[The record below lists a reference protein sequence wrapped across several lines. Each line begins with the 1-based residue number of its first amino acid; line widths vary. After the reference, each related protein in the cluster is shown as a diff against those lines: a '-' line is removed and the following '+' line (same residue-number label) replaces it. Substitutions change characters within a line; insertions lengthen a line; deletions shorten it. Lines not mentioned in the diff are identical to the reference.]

1 METRHRSPA
10 RFLAPLALVAAAVAL
25 ALVVSTTGTGDSSPD
40 AGSDRSAEK
49 ARDLGEPTTRR
60 EERRQARED
69 AEEEPTEDVYVVE
82 SGDTLGGIAEKTG
95 VPVERLEELNP
106 GLDQFQLVAGQRIKL
121 R

>member
-1 METRHRSPA
+1 M
-10 RFLAPLALVAAAVAL
+10 RFLAPLALVAAAL
-25 ALVVSTTGTGDSSPD
+25 AFGLIITSNGSGGDTQDTGSE
-40 AGSDRSAEK
+40 SAADKE
-49 ARDLGEPTTRR
+49 RDLGEPASRR
-60 EERRQARED
+60 EERRAERE
-69 AEEEPTEDVYVVE
+69 AEEEAETEDVYIVE

>member
-1 METRHRSPA
+1 MEAQHRTPA
-10 RFLAPLALVAAAVAL
+10 RLVALIALVVAAVAL
-25 ALVVSTTGTGDSSPD
+25 VVVISS
-40 AGSDRSAEK
+40 ASGGSGGSANSAERSAEK
-49 ARDLGEPTTRR
+49 ARDLGSTTS
-60 EERRQARED
+60 D
-69 AEEEPTEDVYVVE
+69 TTESRTRKRNKDKLPQDVYVVK